1 MNFNIY
7 SKIRYNQNLASG
19 GQKMKVLVVGSGGKE
34 HSIVTALAQSERV
47 SQIFCATGNAG
58 IGKIAECV
66 DIKIDDIQGLCNFAK
81 NNNIDLTIVSS
92 KLTLRLGIVDLFK
105 KNNLLIFGPTQAATK
120 IETSKSYAKDLF
132 YNYFIPTAPYS
143 VFDKAVDAV
152 EFVKHAKFPLYVKY
166 DGAYTSQSV
175 FLCEN
180 FEQAKNVIENCF
192 TSLYKAVVV
201 EEMIV
206 GKEFS
211 FHIITDGYHAVPLP
225 SCKVYKKAFDG
236 NSGPNTDG
244 MGANAP
250 VNFVDSA
257 LEARIAQKII
267 FPLIDAMANEGIPFV
282 GIMQTTLLIDEKN
295 NPYLVGVN
303 SAIGDPEAQTIL
315 PLLEDDLFEI
325 FYSASIGAFSDDYE
339 CFNISDS
346 HSVSVVLASVG
357 YPGPCKKGSVI
368 EGLDIVDDD
377 NLFVFHSGT
386 VKNKY
391 AEHLASD
398 GRVLTVTAVASTLSR
413 ACDRAYEA
421 VDLIEFK
428 DMRYRKDIAD
438 SKTEHLVFY

>member
-1 MNFNIY
+1 M
-7 SKIRYNQNLASG
+7 KI
-19 GQKMKVLVVGSGGKE
+19 LVVGSGGKE
-34 HSIVTALAQSERV
+34 HALISALTQSKRV
-47 SQIFCATGNAG
+47 DQLFCASGNAG
-58 IGKIAECV
+58 ICKIAECV
-66 DIKIDDIQGLCNFAK
+66 DIKLDDIQGLCNFAS
-81 NNNIDLTIVSS
+81 NNNIDLTIVCA
-92 KLTLRLGIVDLFK
+92 KLPLRLGIVDLFK

-120 IETSKSYAKDLF
+120 IETSKSFAKDLF

-175 FLCEN
+175 YLCEN
-180 FEQAKNVIENCF
+180 FEQAKSVIENCF

-206 GKEFS
+206 GKELS
-211 FHIITDGYHAVPLP
+211 FHVITDGYHAVPLS

-236 NSGPNTDG
+236 NSGPTTEG
-244 MGANAP
+244 MGAYAP
-250 VNFVDSA
+250 VAFVDSA
-257 LEARIAQKII
+257 LEAKIAQKII

-295 NPYLVGVN
+295 NPYLIGVN
-303 SAIGDPEAQTIL
+303 STIGDPEAQTIL
-315 PLLEDDLFEI
+315 PLLEEDIFEI
-325 FYSASIGAFSDDYE
+325 LYSASIGAFSDDYE
-339 CFNISDS
+339 IFNISDS
-346 HSVSVVLASVG
+346 HSVSVVLASAG
-357 YPGPCKKGSVI
+357 YPGPCKKGNVI
-368 EGLDIVDDD
+368 EGLDLVDDD

-386 VKNKY
+386 EKNKY
-391 AEHLASD
+391 AEYLVNE
-398 GRVLTVTAVASTLSR
+398 GRVLTVTAVASTLGR

-428 DMRYRKDIAD
+428 DMKYREDIAE